1 MTSRRVGLLAIALL
15 SIAGCSS
22 SEARSP
28 NTEGPVTSGH
38 VDSART
44 IEDEL
49 RLFRAA
55 LPPVTSLAGGAAHRD
70 TLIVRFLAAVEHGDT
85 ASVRNMVLS
94 RAEFAFLYYPVSPYS
109 RPPMQQAPALTW
121 FLLLQE
127 SQKGITRVFDRYS
140 RRPLHY
146 VSHACEAS
154 PRAEGSFRFWDR
166 CAITY
171 RDGGTTVIRRFFGSI
186 VERDG
191 HFKFMS
197 YANDF

>member
-1 MTSRRVGLLAIALL
+1 MP
-15 SIAGCSS
+15 CSTIS
-22 SEARSP
+22 C
-28 NTEGPVTSGH
+28 EGAAKSGY

-44 IEDEL
+44 IEDDV
-49 RLFRAA
+49 RRFRAA
-55 LPPVTSLAGGAAHRD
+55 LPPVTSLTGGATHRD
-70 TLIVRFLAAVEHGDT
+70 TLIVRFLAALQRGDT
-85 ASVRNMVLS
+85 AAVRNMVLS
-94 RAEFAFLYYPVSPYS
+94 RAEFAYLYYPESPYS
-109 RPPMQQAPALTW
+109 RPPVQQAPALTW

-146 VSHACEAS
+146 VRHACEAS
-154 PRAEGSFRFWDR
+154 PRADGSFRFWDR

-171 RDGGTTVIRRFFGSI
+171 RDAGTTVTRRLFASI